1 MKESEELI
9 TPKLAEKYLNRN
21 TSNRPLRTGHAE
33 QMQADM
39 EAGNWTYCNTSI
51 AFYED
56 GSLADGQHRLWAIV
70 NSGIARRFRI
80 VRDLPRAQAANIDTN
95 VPRTAVDVARIHGID
110 PEVSNAIAAIARG
123 IEEGQPSQK
132 LLRKRTITES
142 LVIIAKHRAAA
153 HWVSKNIPPARGMH
167 NAAVL
172 SAIGRAY
179 YVEKEKERL
188 AFFGKVLA
196 KGFVETNDD
205 TAAVALRNYLL
216 NKLQKKMTPSD
227 SQNWRDTFLK
237 TQNAIFNFMRHK
249 PLTIIKPVADE
260 SYPLAERTDTIV
272 PQTKAGVARANRAK
286 KSAGKKVRKSASDRR
301 AAAA

>member
-1 MKESEELI
+1 MKETVELI
-9 TPKLAEKYLNRN
+9 TPKMAEKYLNLN
-21 TSNRPLRTGHAE
+21 TSNRPLRAGHAE

-39 EAGNWTYCNTSI
+39 ETGNWRYCDVAI
-51 AFYED
+51 IFYED
-56 GSLADGQHRLWAIV
+56 GTLADGQHRLWAII
-70 NSGIARRFRI
+70 NSGVAQRFRV
-80 VRDLPRAQAANIDTN
+80 VRDLPRDQAINLDTN
-95 VPRTAVDVARIHGID
+95 IVRTAVDVARIQGID

-142 LVIIAKHRAAA
+142 LIIIAKHRAAS
-153 HWVSKNIPPARGMH
+153 HWVSKNIPAARGMH

-172 SAIGRAY
+172 SAIGRAW

-205 TAAVALRNYLL
+205 TAAIALRNYLL
-216 NKLQKKMTPSD
+216 AKLQKKMTPSD

-249 PLTIIKPVADE
+249 PLTIIKPVTDE

-286 KSAGKKVRKSASDRR
+286 KSAGKKVRKSVSG
-301 AAAA
+301 